1 MWKKGK
7 GFTLIELMVVIAII
21 LILALIAIPAY
32 RNMQDRARKS
42 RVQSDL
48 RTLANALQMFYT
60 DWNQY
65 PVDVEGVRLTEA
77 AEAAEGEEA
86 DLTGLSDAG
95 KELMGKGTVNAS
107 GKVSATGERG
117 PIVYIEKLPIDPFD
131 PNSGSYFY
139 KSNET
144 GSTYVMWS
152 KTSAPDEF
160 IFRDSLGNAGVK
172 TTAPEP
178 PEVP

>member
-65 PVDVEGVRLTEA
+65 PVDATGARLI
-77 AEAAEGEEA
+77 
-86 DLTGLSDAG
+86 TGGDTGALSDAG
-95 KELMGKGTVNAS
+95 KELMGQGLINAI
-107 GKVSATGERG
+107 GKVSATGEHG

-131 PNSGSYFY
+131 IDSGSYFY
-139 KSNET
+139 RSDEDGT
-144 GSTYVMWS
+144 EYVMWS
-152 KTSAPDEF
+152 ETSAPDEW
-160 IFRDSLGNAGVK
+160 IYRDSLGNAGVTN
-172 TTAPEP
+172 TTPTLP
-178 PEVP
+178 

>member
-1 MWKKGK
+1 MWRRGK

-48 RTLANALQMFYT
+48 RTLANALQMFFT
-60 DWNQY
+60 DWNTY
-65 PVDVEGVRLTEA
+65 PVQEDADRLVA
-77 AEAAEGEEA
+77 DSGAGAE
-86 DLTGLSDAG
+86 LTGH
-95 KELMGKGTVNAS
+95 GTINAE

-131 PNSGSYFY
+131 PDNGSYY
-139 KSNET
+139 YQSNPT
-144 GSTYVMWS
+144 GSSYVLYS
-152 KTSAPDEF
+152 QTSAPNEY
-160 IFRDSLGNAGVK
+160 IYRDSLGNAGVT
-172 TTAPEP
+172 TTAPQP
-178 PEVP
+178 PS

>member
-65 PVDVEGVRLTEA
+65 PVQASAGRLIEGGEA
-77 AEAAEGEEA
+77 GTLSEAGE
-86 DLTGLSDAG
+86 
-95 KELMGKGTVNAS
+95 ELMGQGDVNKTGAI
-107 GKVSATGERG
+107 SATGERG

-131 PNSGSYFY
+131 INSGSYY
-139 KSNET
+139 YLSDED
-144 GSTYVMWS
+144 GSEYVMWS
-152 KTSAPDEF
+152 KTSAPGEY
-160 IFRDSLGNAGVK
+160 IFRDSLGNAGV
-172 TTAPEP
+172 TDAEP
-178 PEVP
+178 GLPTPPDEELEG

>member
-1 MWKKGK
+1 MWRKGK

-48 RTLANALQMFYT
+48 RTLANALQMFFT
-60 DWNQY
+60 DWNTY
-65 PVDVEGVRLTEA
+65 PVQGTAARLVSSA
-77 AEAAEGEEA
+77 DCGAE
-86 DLTGLSDAG
+86 LTGH
-95 KELMGKGTVNAS
+95 GTVNAA

-131 PNSGSYFY
+131 VNNGSYY
-139 KSNET
+139 YQSNTT
-144 GSTYVMWS
+144 GSSYVLYS
-152 KTSAPDEF
+152 ITTAPNEY
-160 IFRDSLGNAGVK
+160 IYRDSLGNAGV
-172 TTAPEP
+172 TSTAPTP
-178 PEVP
+178 P

>member
-60 DWNQY
+60 DWNQH
-65 PVDVEGVRLTEA
+65 PVD
-77 AEAAEGEEA
+77 
-86 DLTGLSDAG
+86 DAG
-95 KELMGKGTVNAS
+95 ARLIEGGATAALSPAGEELMGQGEINAD
-107 GKVSATGERG
+107 GKVSATGEHG

-131 PNSGSYFY
+131 IDSGSYFY
-139 KSNET
+139 LSDEDGT
-144 GSTYVMWS
+144 EYVMWS
-152 KTSAPDEF
+152 ETSAPDEW
-160 IFRDSLGNAGVK
+160 IYRDSLGNAGVTN
-172 TTAPEP
+172 TTPDLP
-178 PEVP
+178 